1 MPYLDSQWSS
11 RIYVTQNSLCLS
23 WLVPSIPLTL
33 VVGLQESILSLGGSL
48 SYLAACIDGVAGQ
61 AALPLQIIIVSVRWE
76 ELHLKNHL
84 FSSLK
89 PVWFSNLFQN
99 LPGH

>member
-1 MPYLDSQWSS
+1 MF
-11 RIYVTQNSLCLS
+11 V
-23 WLVPSIPLTL
+23 LVGAINPTYSCCGIT
-33 VVGLQESILSLGGSL
+33 GSILSLGGSL